1 MTAFRKPGLHN
12 RSTGRIAG
20 KRMKKALSP
29 SANAG
34 FWIAVPSQLLDSPA
48 WLAMS
53 PQCRKF
59 IDALMSEFCAHG
71 GMENGNL
78 KATYDQLQARGV
90 RREIILD
97 VIVEANALC
106 VAMGPVVTAHMV
118 RAGRRPPIGCHG
130 TALPTG

>member
-29 SANAG
+29 PANAG
-34 FWIAVPSQLLDSPA
+34 FWIAMPSQLLDSPA

-90 RREIILD
+90 RREIVLD
-97 VIVEANALC
+97 VIVEANALG
-106 VAMGPVVTAHMV
+106 VAMATRGQ
-118 RAGRRPPIGCHG
+118 
-130 TALPTG
+130 